1 MALIFTLWI
10 VVLLTSV
17 AFGMSFKGHLRAQL
31 TATVGDTTKAFFLAR
46 AGLEKAL
53 ADLASMESTLQA
65 QFELR
70 EEGDFLY
77 RNIELG
83 EGSYTLYAGEDDDA
97 VPLYGMLDESSKL
110 NVNTADA
117 SQLEKLPN
125 LEGAV
130 AASIVAFRQDEP
142 FRDLEE
148 LLLIEGMDRTVLY
161 GEDQNGNG
169 ILDPNE
175 DDGDQGWP
183 QDNSDGRLD
192 LGVAAYLTTWSA
204 SLERTA
210 DGEERIDITT
220 ASAESISDSIDEI
233 SLQQA
238 QSIVAH
244 RGNKEFSSVLDLYDV
259 ELVEVVKEDGQRPEG
274 SQLQNQPPQPGNA
287 SRREGGNPEEPPQN
301 EQRQDQPFDPRQ
313 QTQGDQ
319 GRDSTNAQ
327 TEEGQDNQTQPTTKS
342 TGRKAFNED
351 AVAKIADLLT
361 LETEEASAGLVNINT
376 ASLDVIACLPGLDE
390 SIAGAIVDERRGRE
404 GGGFTTVMDL
414 LSVAGM
420 SREKLKAL
428 YSQVAVRSDVFTV
441 RSFGVLES
449 GTTHVGVSAVVD
461 RTGSIARILY
471 WREHE

>member
-10 VVLLTSV
+10 IVLLTAV
-17 AFGMSFKGHLRAQL
+17 AFEMSFKGHLRAQL

-46 AGLEKAL
+46 AGVEKAL

-65 QFELR
+65 QFEMR
-70 EEGDFLY
+70 EDGDFLY
-77 RNIELG
+77 QNIELG
-83 EGSYTLYAGEDDDA
+83 EGSYTLYVGEDEDA
-97 VPLYGMLDESSKL
+97 APLYGMLDESSKL

-117 SQLEKLPN
+117 SVLEKLPG

-130 AASIVAFRQDEP
+130 AASIAAFRQDDP
-142 FRDLEE
+142 FHDLDE

-183 QDNSDGRLD
+183 HDNSDGRLD

-210 DGEERIDITT
+210 EGEDRVDITT
-220 ASAESISDSIDEI
+220 ASAENISNSIDEI

-244 RGNKEFSSVLDLYDV
+244 RGNNEFSSVLDLYDV
-259 ELVEVVKEDGQRPEG
+259 ELVEQIQEEGQRPEG
-274 SQLQNQPPQPGNA
+274 PQPQNQPPQPGNA
-287 SRREGGNPEEPPQN
+287 SRGERGNPEERPQN
-301 EQRQDQPFDPRQ
+301 EQRQGPPFDPRQ
-313 QTQGDQ
+313 QAQGDQ
-319 GRDSTNAQ
+319 GRNSNNAQ
-327 TEEGQDNQTQPTTKS
+327 TAEGQDNQTQPTTRS
-342 TGRKAFNED
+342 TGRKAFDED

-361 LETEEASAGLVNINT
+361 VETEEVSAGLVNINT

-390 SIAGAIVDERRGRE
+390 SMAGAIVDERRGRE
-404 GGGFTTVMDL
+404 GGFTTVMEL

-428 YSQVAVRSDVFTV
+428 YKLVAVRSDVFTV
-441 RSFGVLES
+441 RSFGVLGR

-461 RTGSIARILY
+461 RTGSSAKILY